1 VLLLCG
7 AGEMATYDM
16 ARIQVLDDLG
26 PAVDDYLAGRIWT
39 AVGPGMGGRSTSAS
53 GSGVGPANANTL
65 VVGPGATGPISIP
78 ADVTAVTFTGSAGSQ
93 VELSLEA
100 SLAVRMGA
108 GADVVR
114 VTELPDGQAGAVVR
128 VDLGA
133 GDDAFVGSD
142 GMPNHVLGGSGDDR
156 MIGGNGNDRFGVGEG
171 SDTVDGGAGY
181 DRAFVHGRIDDYAA
195 AIHADGSLSLTNKM
209 SGEVTTLTD
218 LEFLTFDDGA
228 VMLNVG
234 TETGFA
240 AASLY
245 EVILGRG
252 ADAAV
257 HEHFSGADGAGLV
270 EAANGLLASAEF
282 TGKFGPVSDLSDTAF
297 LEILYATAFER
308 EPEAEGLQYW
318 LDRLASGTSR
328 GEVAVQFA
336 SSAEAHAEF
345 AATINIID
353 KDHLG

>member
-1 VLLLCG
+1 
-7 AGEMATYDM
+7 MATYDM
-16 ARIQVLDDLG
+16 PRIQVLDDLE
-26 PAVDDYLAGRIWT
+26 PSVADYLAGRIWT
-39 AVGPGMGGRSTSAS
+39 AINSGMDGSNTSAS
-53 GSGVGPANANTL
+53 GSGVGLVNANTL

-78 ADVTAVTFTGSAGSQ
+78 ADITAVTFTGSAGSQ
-93 VELSLEA
+93 VDLSIEA
-100 SLAVRMGA
+100 SLAVTMSA
-108 GADVVR
+108 GADGVR
-114 VTELPDGQAGAVVR
+114 VTALPDGQAGAVVM

-133 GDDAFVGSD
+133 GDDVFVGAD
-142 GMPNHVLGGSGDDR
+142 GMRNHVVGGLGDDR
-156 MIGGNGNDRFGVGEG
+156 MTGGNRSDRFDVGEG
-171 SDTVDGGAGY
+171 SDSVDGGAGY
-181 DRAFVHGRIDDYAA
+181 DRAFVHGKVDDYAA
-195 AIHADGSLSLTNKM
+195 AIDADGSLSLTNKM
-209 SGEVTTLTD
+209 SGEVTTLAD

-228 VMLNVG
+228 VMLNVT

-257 HEHFSGADGAGLV
+257 HEHFAGTDSVRLV

-282 TGKFGPVSDLSDTAF
+282 TGKFGPVSDLTDTAF

-336 SSAEAHAEF
+336 GSAEAHAEF
-345 AATINIID
+345 AATIHIID